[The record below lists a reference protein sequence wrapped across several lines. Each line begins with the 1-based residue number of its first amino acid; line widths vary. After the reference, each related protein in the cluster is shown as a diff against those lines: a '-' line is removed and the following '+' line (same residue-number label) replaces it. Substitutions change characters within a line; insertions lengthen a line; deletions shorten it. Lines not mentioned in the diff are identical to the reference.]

1 MQKTHWKQLVN
12 TDYIGAYALGGED
25 LTLTIRETRREL
37 VIGANG
43 KKEDCMVIHWA
54 EREYKPLILN
64 RTNAK
69 TITKLLG
76 SAYVEDWSGKR
87 ITLYPTTTK
96 FGGEVV
102 ECLRVRPTLPRE
114 TADIKCEKCGAAI
127 KPAGR
132 MNVEQMAEYTRKK
145 YGMQLCAACAAAAAK
160 EVTSAE
166 TNG

>member
-43 KKEDCMVIHWA
+43 KKEDCMVIHWM
-54 EREYKPLILN
+54 ERDYKPLILN

-69 TITKLLG
+69 SITKLLG

-102 ECLRVRPTLPRE
+102 ECLRIRPTLPK
-114 TADIKCEKCGAAI
+114 AAVVIKCDKCGGDI

-132 MNVEQMAEYTRKK
+132 MDVAQVAEYTKAK
-145 YGMQLCAACAAAAAK
+145 YGAALCAICAAAAAK
-160 EVTSAE
+160 EASNAASDT
-166 TNG
+166 

>member
-1 MQKTHWKQLVN
+1 MQTKTHWKQLVN

-43 KKEDCMVIHWA
+43 KKEDCMVIHWM
-54 EREYKPLILN
+54 ERDYKPLILN

-69 TITKLLG
+69 SITKLLG

-87 ITLYPTTTK
+87 VTLYPTTTK

-102 ECLRVRPTLPRE
+102 ECLRIRPTLPK
-114 TADIKCEKCGAAI
+114 TIVVIKCDKCGGDI

-132 MNVEQMAEYTRKK
+132 MDVTQMAEYTKAK
-145 YGMQLCAACAAAAAK
+145 YGKALCATCAAAAAK
-160 EVTSAE
+160 EAGNAADT
-166 TNG
+166 